1 LIKRSQEL
9 PRSHRRAS
17 GFSFAMLWLANV
29 FARELKTFSRSLVS
43 TPQRSLVFLPSQS
56 YDAYLGAIERA
67 TLVLDPPWFSGGA
80 TSLDAFSVGA
90 PVLTY
95 QGKMA
100 RGRQTSGML
109 EMMKIDALTAKS
121 DDEYVAKAVGLVG
134 DGAACA
140 SLRERILE
148 NSGKLFEHQR
158 VISALAQF
166 LVHAVTKAAPD

>member
-1 LIKRSQEL
+1 MVAERFRARIEDIFSKSGLD
-9 PRSHRRAS
+9 PR
-17 GFSFAMLWLANV
+17 
-29 FARELKTFSRSLVS
+29 
-43 TPQRSLVFLPSQS
+43 RSLVFLPSQS

-109 EMMKIDALTAKS
+109 EMMQIDALTAKS
-121 DDEYVAKAVGLVG
+121 DDDYIAKAVGLIG
-134 DGAACA
+134 DGAARA

-148 NSGKLFEHQR
+148 NSGRLFEHQS
-158 VISALAQF
+158 VISALAEF
-166 LVHAVTKAAPD
+166 LVHAVTEVAPD